1 MVSRM
6 FYAIS
11 IFCGGDARP
20 SAALTER
27 RQKSQRRNEL

>member
-6 FYAIS
+6 FDAIS
-11 IFCGGDARP
+11 IFCGVMPGT
-20 SAALTER
+20 SGALTER

>member
-6 FYAIS
+6 FDAIS
-11 IFCGGDARP
+11 IFCGVMVGP
-20 SAALTER
+20 LAALTER